1 MIVTCNTYH
10 VLELY
15 GDVVVATT
23 IIDCDVK
30 FLYDTLTCKSE
41 DGRNL

>member
-15 GDVVVATT
+15 GDVVVATAVLME
-23 IIDCDVK
+23 ISV
-30 FLYDTLTCKSE
+30 
-41 DGRNL
+41 